1 MVKIVINTGSGFDL
15 THNAI
20 MRYAELKGIKLT
32 AYNYNYDH
40 GWYEKCNNPSDL
52 LDMFEGFI
60 DYFLD
65 TNLNIITDPYD
76 DSNFF
81 SILDIERTDP
91 ALIQVVNELKDSEHL
106 DLKIVEVP
114 DDVKWKIEEDEMGP
128 ECVRETS
135 RVWK

>member
-1 MVKIVINTGSGFDL
+1 MIKVVINTGEGFDL

-32 AYNYNYDH
+32 AYQYNPVTYLYEICDPPDPDRNTAYFNDFH
-40 GWYEKCNNPSDL
+40 GSSVSVGSY
-52 LDMFEGFI
+52 I
-60 DYFLD
+60 DKY
-65 TNLNIITDPYD
+65 
-76 DSNFF
+76 F
-81 SILDIERTDP
+81 SIYKIDRTDP
-91 ALIQVVNELKDSEHL
+91 ALIQIVNELKDSEHL